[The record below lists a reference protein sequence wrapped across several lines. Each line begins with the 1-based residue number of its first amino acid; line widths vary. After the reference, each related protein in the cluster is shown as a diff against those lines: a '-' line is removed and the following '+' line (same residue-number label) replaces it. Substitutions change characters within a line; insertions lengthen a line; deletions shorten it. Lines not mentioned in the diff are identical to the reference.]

1 MSAAT
6 QPNAEVEEVRKQLGV
21 ARAEVT
27 RLEQKFL
34 DLTGRKR
41 HQQAD
46 HGTDTGYYAH
56 RRSWGTKPCQP
67 CKEAHATAE
76 RIRQRRLK
84 GEDTGDTEP
93 TLF

>member
-1 MSAAT
+1 MAASSDP
-6 QPNAEVEEVRKQLGV
+6 QVEEVRQALGS

-27 RLEQKFL
+27 RLEQVFL

-41 HQQAD
+41 HQEAA

-56 RRSWGTKPCQP
+56 RRQWGTKPCNE
-67 CKEAHATAE
+67 CKAAHSTAE

-84 GEDTGDTEP
+84 GEDTGDTAP